1 VTVSQDRET
10 TRVDHKWAITI
21 LLLLLFGAICIYLAF
36 PNTWDYFMRYA
47 PWWMYTCCGTLTL
60 IETFLAVMWSLEFK
74 DDPYNYR
81 VESLDGVTDWLIET
95 SSKYIILTVIFFPLA
110 LAISMVKR
118 AIRGLARLATLI

>member
-1 VTVSQDRET
+1 
-10 TRVDHKWAITI
+10 
-21 LLLLLFGAICIYLAF
+21 
-36 PNTWDYFMRYA
+36 
-47 PWWMYTCCGTLTL
+47 
-60 IETFLAVMWSLEFK
+60 MWSLEFK